1 MDADGRKMNG
11 RKKERR
17 QPGRLN
23 IWKKKIDGA
32 EKKEF
37 VLLFRGVLCGSVA
50 TDAKAV
56 GSFPAGITYTH

>member
-1 MDADGRKMNG
+1 MNG
-11 RKKERR
+11 GKKERKNTT
-17 QPGRLN
+17 GRLN

-32 EKKEF
+32 EKKES

-50 TDAKAV
+50 TNAKAV